1 MKPKTDSSNIQ
12 YYKPVLFVLCTL
24 LFLLG
29 YSLASWKHYDF
40 KSAYDANKNRLK
52 TIDGFDRYISK
63 AVSNIDKKHE
73 IKLLENSLRLS
84 AVSVEKI
91 KFAMP
96 LKNWRS
102 LAYSVCYVLVL
113 MTSCSG
119 NNGVKDHSSSI
130 LLRGLSDAIE
140 TSFCYGIKHNSRQ
153 FHSCYEIRYA
163 MVTGLWRH
171 LTYTSREARKCIA
184 WSPLII
190 SEMLSEICTLEECD
204 FLKCDFLKS
213 IIHS

>member
-1 MKPKTDSSNIQ
+1 M
-12 YYKPVLFVLCTL
+12 
-24 LFLLG
+24 
-29 YSLASWKHYDF
+29 
-40 KSAYDANKNRLK
+40 
-52 TIDGFDRYISK
+52 
-63 AVSNIDKKHE
+63 SNIDKKHE
-73 IKLLENSLRLS
+73 IKLLENSFRLS

-96 LKNWRS
+96 LKNWWS
-102 LAYSVCYVLVL
+102 LAYSVCHVLVL

-153 FHSCYEIRYA
+153 FHGCYDVRYA

-171 LTYTSREARKCIA
+171 LTDTSREAWQCMA
-184 WSPLII
+184 WSPRIMR
-190 SEMLSEICTLEECD
+190 EMLSEICTLEECG
-204 FLKCDFLKS
+204 FLKCDFLKY
-213 IIHS
+213 IIHSQEI